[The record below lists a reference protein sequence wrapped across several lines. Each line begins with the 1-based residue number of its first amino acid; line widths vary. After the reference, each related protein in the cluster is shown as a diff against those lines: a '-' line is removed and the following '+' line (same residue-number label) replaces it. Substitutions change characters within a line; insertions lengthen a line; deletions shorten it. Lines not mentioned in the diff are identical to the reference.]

1 MNSHDNSVAIRNRD
15 LMASECTKNLT
26 EPAILWFVVTTLALN
41 IILSVVD
48 SSGVTFYTG
57 NSNEPSSLSS
67 FGIVMFSPVYAFL
80 AVPAYAAAGEYRG
93 GQLRMSL
100 VAVPARGRLIFAKII
115 ALFSVVIPGSL
126 LTTFPSR
133 IVAYVAGKIDLTSL
147 IQDEVRWILSYLFMS
162 IISFGLA
169 GIFKSSVIS
178 LGILVSLPMVV
189 ATGVIQ
195 WNEGVRFLPDQLS
208 LSILD
213 MPGYDVTQT
222 SLGPAI
228 FVLLLWSFFF
238 LFTYVILFLR
248 RDA

>member
-1 MNSHDNSVAIRNRD
+1 
-15 LMASECTKNLT
+15 
-26 EPAILWFVVTTLALN
+26 
-41 IILSVVD
+41 
-48 SSGVTFYTG
+48 
-57 NSNEPSSLSS
+57 
-67 FGIVMFSPVYAFL
+67 
-80 AVPAYAAAGEYRG
+80 
-93 GQLRMSL
+93 
-100 VAVPARGRLIFAKII
+100 
-115 ALFSVVIPGSL
+115 
-126 LTTFPSR
+126 
-133 IVAYVAGKIDLTSL
+133 
-147 IQDEVRWILSYLFMS
+147 MS